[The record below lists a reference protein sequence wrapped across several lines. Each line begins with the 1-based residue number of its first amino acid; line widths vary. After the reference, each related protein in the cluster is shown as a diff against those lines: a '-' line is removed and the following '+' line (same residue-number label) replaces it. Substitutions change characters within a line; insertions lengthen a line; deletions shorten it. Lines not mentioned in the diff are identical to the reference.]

1 MKLFEEIIIR
11 PYITEKSTMESAF
24 GKYTF
29 VVDKRAT
36 KTEIRMAVEH
46 LFDVKVL
53 KVTTMNY
60 EGKEKRM
67 GVHVGRRADWKKA
80 IVKIDTNPQAE
91 VYLSENGSKVSN
103 AKKYKTEIAE
113 FNFVN

>member
-1 MKLFEEIIIR
+1 MKLFEETIIK

-29 VVDKRAT
+29 VVDKNAT
-36 KTEIRMAVEH
+36 KTEIRIAVEQ

-67 GVHVGRRADWKKA
+67 GVHMGRRASWKKA
-80 IVKIDTNPQAE
+80 VVKIDTNPMPE
-91 VYLSENGSKVSN
+91 SYLSEKGSKVSS